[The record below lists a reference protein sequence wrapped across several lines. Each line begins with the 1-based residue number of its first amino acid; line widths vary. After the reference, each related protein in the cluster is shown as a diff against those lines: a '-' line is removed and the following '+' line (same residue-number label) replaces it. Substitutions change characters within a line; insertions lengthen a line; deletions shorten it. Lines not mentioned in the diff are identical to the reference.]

1 MNYNIS
7 EMLANKFIKGVE
19 EVIQDVTT
27 EYKDKADTAEAETA
41 LTKKLIQILVKDC
54 EIDVDAKL
62 AEKKEEY
69 QRLEKEDAINGY
81 YNISDETFNAKISYF
96 YWSNIQEIVD
106 NDKEKG

>member
-27 EYKDKADTAEAETA
+27 EYKDKADTAKAETA

-54 EIDVDAKL
+54 EIDVDKKL

-69 QRLEKEDAINGY
+69 KRLEKEDAMNGY
-81 YNISDETFNAKISYF
+81 QDITDETFDAKISYF
-96 YWSNIQEIVD
+96 YWNNIQEIVD
-106 NDKEKG
+106 NGKEKG

>member
-7 EMLANKFIKGVE
+7 EMLTNKFIRGIE
-19 EVIQDVTT
+19 EVIQDVTA